1 MCLGSLF
8 DCFYMSVSSQMVVC
22 LSFLL
27 FCFVCLW
34 KCLWFWNLSALTFS
48 ADIDPTEKKKPCDV
62 ECDVVTSIFT
72 RAAPLTFACWRCSY
86 WTARDRIRLLATT
99 HTWSSHSGQR
109 CAILSYFFYQEEI
122 KMLYMC
128 LQMPIKPNQSAVS
141 CGLLPL
147 FISKNKKFDLRLKR

>member
-48 ADIDPTEKKKPCDV
+48 ADIDPTEKKAVRRWMWHLFLREQHLWPLRVDDV
-62 ECDVVTSIFT
+62 PTELHGTGYAYSPLLT
-72 RAAPLTFACWRCSY
+72 LEAAIPANGVLF
-86 WTARDRIRLLATT
+86 
-99 HTWSSHSGQR
+99 
-109 CAILSYFFYQEEI
+109 ILFFFYQEEI
-122 KMLYMC
+122 KMLYVC

-147 FISKNKKFDLRLKR
+147 FISKNKKFDLRFKS